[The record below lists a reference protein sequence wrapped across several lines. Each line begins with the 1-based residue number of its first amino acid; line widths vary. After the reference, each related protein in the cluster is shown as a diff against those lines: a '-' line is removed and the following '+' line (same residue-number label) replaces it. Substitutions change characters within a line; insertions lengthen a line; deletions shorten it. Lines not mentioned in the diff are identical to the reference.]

1 MCFKGVLNIA
11 PCTRRGWA
19 WSCWERWHWSIGP
32 NRSDQ
37 SLKRRC
43 IRSLKCNADGIIFD
57 LNLIFEEAILDLRID
72 FNFKMQT
79 KPDVGLDLRS
89 GVKIYWRQKPD
100 SACRQFSCVA
110 GLSGIDSGHVSLVQP
125 HLIYVQRGGVV
136 VDLIPAPQSLET
148 AKKRGWM
155 NALG

>member
-1 MCFKGVLNIA
+1 M
-11 PCTRRGWA
+11 
-19 WSCWERWHWSIGP
+19 
-32 NRSDQ
+32 
-37 SLKRRC
+37 
-43 IRSLKCNADGIIFD
+43 KCNADGIIFD

-79 KPDVGLDLRS
+79 KPDSGLDLRS

-100 SACRQFSCVA
+100 SACRQFMCVA

-136 VDLIPAPQSLET
+136 VDLIPMPQSFET
-148 AKKRGWM
+148 AKRMLLVKPEVISSKKQMLLAKNTRS
-155 NALG
+155 AHVFLYL